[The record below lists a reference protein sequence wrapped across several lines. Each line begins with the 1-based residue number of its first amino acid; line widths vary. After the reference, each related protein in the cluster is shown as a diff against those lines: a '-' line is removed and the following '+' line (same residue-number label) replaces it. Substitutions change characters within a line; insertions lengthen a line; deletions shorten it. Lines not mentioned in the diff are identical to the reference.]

1 VAAFRLDLDAYRAY
15 AAAVSRRLESYLRD
29 LGDDEAAERL
39 DLLELLPALE
49 VYPEVD
55 WTLNK
60 VELLTFAG
68 VAHAAEHMGRRSSSR
83 ACSSGVAC
91 ASSSVR
97 RCVTARIQDVPVL
110 RLPGLRRARRLGP
123 HAPRHRRTDYGA
135 SLKRARRRP
144 ASRRV
149 SSSPATVPA
158 QTVPWIRAAHASRR
172 EAHADRCVASTA
184 SCPYFCNLKHSIPAD
199 LCRILRADRCV
210 R

>member
-158 QTVPWIRAAHASRR
+158 QAVTWIRAAHASRR
-172 EAHADRCVASTA
+172 ESRADRCVAEHRVM
-184 SCPYFCNLKHSIPAD
+184 PLLLQHSIPAD